1 MPLWLLIKYKTVS
14 TFCGSSPVFPLGYE
28 AEWLFL
34 KSSTTPEIGHIIM
47 KENYHSTLTTISTKF
62 L

>member
-1 MPLWLLIKYKTVS
+1 
-14 TFCGSSPVFPLGYE
+14 
-28 AEWLFL
+28 L
-34 KSSTTPEIGHIIM
+34 KRLTTPEIGHIIM